1 LKYYEDLKKRLQEV
15 ASKENIGQESITVVS
30 AYTLKAEEAIG
41 NPERKDYPLLKG
53 KEFMIEATFIES
65 RGQAY
70 TDMPGNYQGSLDE
83 VITLPLSNHFHT
95 AIFIATLNAVMRHF
109 NLVPKTV
116 HCKDKEPGICASEL
130 PEYISKRYG
139 KPKISLVG
147 YQPAMAAALTK
158 CFPLRILDL
167 DLQNIGQEKSGTL
180 IEGPEKTE
188 EVLAWSDLIL
198 ATGSALVNT
207 SLEKFLGNK
216 PGIFYGVTIAGV
228 TALYGYQRYCPYSH

>member
-1 LKYYEDLKKRLQEV
+1 
-15 ASKENIGQESITVVS
+15 
-30 AYTLKAEEAIG
+30 
-41 NPERKDYPLLKG
+41 
-53 KEFMIEATFIES
+53 
-65 RGQAY
+65 
-70 TDMPGNYQGSLDE
+70 
-83 VITLPLSNHFHT
+83 
-95 AIFIATLNAVMRHF
+95 
-109 NLVPKTV
+109 
-116 HCKDKEPGICASEL
+116 
-130 PEYISKRYG
+130 
-139 KPKISLVG
+139 
-147 YQPAMAAALTK
+147 MAAALTK